1 MPSRT
6 TRSRTKQNVTPEV
19 SSSPTIVS
27 LVPKLEV
34 NDDVVDTVVEEDIKQ
49 VPKKQQR
56 KKKAPSAEETDVK
69 PLVVSKKPKKE
80 AKDIKEE
87 MLQQS
92 AVAAQVLKAA
102 GSSLKW
108 LGVHVSAAGGIEQAV
123 YNARQMGCRSF
134 ALFLKNQR
142 QWASK
147 PLEDSAVE
155 KFKNALQECD
165 FPVERIVP
173 HSSYLFNL
181 GSPDKDILEK
191 TRNAMLDEVQ
201 RCERLGIKLYN
212 FHSGSTTNK
221 CTVEECLTT
230 VAETINLTL
239 KKTQGVTL
247 LIETMSRQGNTVGGH
262 FEELRSII
270 DQVEDKSRIGVCLD
284 TCHIFAAGYDIRNE
298 TVYEETMSKFER
310 IVGFQYLK
318 AVHLNDSKGALGS
331 HLDRHENIGKGL
343 IAKAGFSLLM
353 NDPRFDR
360 LPMILET
367 PEGSYTDEMILL
379 HSLEDRK

>member
-6 TRSRTKQNVTPEV
+6 TRSRTKQNVKPEV
-19 SSSPTIVS
+19 SNSPTIAS

-56 KKKAPSAEETDVK
+56 KKKAPSAEEADVK
-69 PLVVSKKPKKE
+69 PLVASKKPKKE

-239 KKTQGVTL
+239 KKTRGVTL

-284 TCHIFAAGYDIRNE
+284 TCHIFAAGYDIRSE
-298 TVYEETMSKFER
+298 TVYEETMSEFER
-310 IVGFQYLK
+310 IVGFKYLK

-343 IAKAGFSLLM
+343 IAKAGFSFLM
-353 NDPRFDR
+353 NDPRFNR